1 MIYVTGDTHGDFS
14 RYLDFSAREK
24 PTKADVMIVLGDAGL
39 NYYGGKEDEARKEF
53 VNGFPFTTF
62 CIHGNHEMRPSDLA
76 GYISKEYRG
85 GLVRYEEKYPNLL
98 FAEDGEIY
106 DFDGRECI
114 VIGGAYSVDKYFRLA
129 KGWRWFEN
137 EQPSEEIK
145 VRVEKQLEKRNF
157 KIDTVLSHTCP
168 LRYEPTEVF
177 LSGLDQST
185 VDQSTEEWLGKI
197 EAALDYR
204 EWLCGHF
211 HTTKT
216 IDKMR
221 FLFQGVE
228 VL

>member
-1 MIYVTGDTHGDFS
+1 M
-14 RYLDFSAREK
+14 
-24 PTKADVMIVLGDAGL
+24 
-39 NYYGGKEDEARKEF
+39 
-53 VNGFPFTTF
+53 
-62 CIHGNHEMRPSDLA
+62 
-76 GYISKEYRG
+76 
-85 GLVRYEEKYPNLL
+85 
-98 FAEDGEIY
+98 
-106 DFDGRECI
+106 
-114 VIGGAYSVDKYFRLA
+114 
-129 KGWRWFEN
+129 
-137 EQPSEEIK
+137 
-145 VRVEKQLEKRNF
+145 EKQLEKRNF

-204 EWLCGHF
+204 KWLCGHF